1 MVFRSLYEECLIR
14 FVTEELDELID
25 INKNDFSNGVY
36 KFKTNYSDST
46 FYLNKVNS
54 SFDESLHMLIHRIM
68 YVEKKHVVGSNDPDE
83 DLDCYYRMFIDS
95 DYINQLT
102 GIENAVG
109 TSSIYLVGM
118 QAFKTPIVITDDT
131 ASMDVAF
138 TSSTG
143 MSVFDVNAN
152 GGDDVYVAT
161 SPFALKMTTK

>member
-54 SFDESLHMLIHRIM
+54 SFDESLHMLIYRIM

-83 DLDCYYRMFIDS
+83 DLDC
-95 DYINQLT
+95 
-102 GIENAVG
+102 
-109 TSSIYLVGM
+109 
-118 QAFKTPIVITDDT
+118 
-131 ASMDVAF
+131 
-138 TSSTG
+138 
-143 MSVFDVNAN
+143 
-152 GGDDVYVAT
+152 
-161 SPFALKMTTK
+161 